1 MGKRRL
7 MTALLLL
14 GILAGVM
21 LLNGEARAAGVKNLI
36 ENKEYKFNLDQ
47 KGKKESL
54 SYSMTKEGIYKIKI
68 NGKTVK
74 KIKLNED
81 YYSPHM
87 QVLDINKNDGR
98 LNIWVYAYSDSEDIR
113 YSALYEYCDK
123 KVKMIWG
130 LREEQGND
138 DSMYM
143 GCCGFITST
152 NGKGRFTVAMDRA
165 VQCDLLTGNHF
176 DKVVFCLENG
186 KVRQISDKTY
196 YFYETYGSNNSKDKS
211 LITAGK
217 TTFYEGHGKSTKIF
231 TIKKGVKC
239 YPEKMYIE
247 GNERVWVLFKINNGK
262 KGWLC
267 TDDFSF
273 DRLPFSDMIFAD

>member
-1 MGKRRL
+1 MIV
-7 MTALLLL
+7 LLLF

-21 LLNGEARAAGVKNLI
+21 LLKGEARAEGVKNLR

-47 KGKKESL
+47 KGKKERL
-54 SYSMTKEGIYKIKI
+54 SYSMSKKGIYKIKI

-81 YYSPHM
+81 YYSPNM
-87 QVLDINKNDGR
+87 QILDINKKDGK
-98 LNIWVYAYSDSEDIR
+98 LDIWVYVYSDSEDIR
-113 YSALYEYCDK
+113 YAALYEYSDK
-123 KVKMIWG
+123 KVKMIWNLTEG
-130 LREEQGND
+130 QGD
-138 DSMYM
+138 DYDSMYM
-143 GCCGFITST
+143 MGCGFITST

-165 VQCDLLTGNHF
+165 VQCDVLTGNHF
-176 DKVVFCLENG
+176 DKVVFRLKNG

-211 LITAGK
+211 LITARE
-217 TTFYEGHGKSTKIF
+217 TTFYKDHGKSSKKF

-247 GNERVWVLFKINNGK
+247 GNKRTWVLFKIKNGK